1 MLFLII
7 CLIVAGTVAGGATM
21 NPIILGIIPGSGLI
35 LITYCETKDFKKKSN
50 HVGLFLLPMKR
61 HVELRSFMKECHL
74 VKKVIWSNKN
84 YR

>member
-35 LITYCETKDFKKKSN
+35 LITYCETKI
-50 HVGLFLLPMKR
+50 
-61 HVELRSFMKECHL
+61 ELCRLVFTTYEKTRWIKVLHEGMSFGKESYL
-74 VKKVIWSNKN
+74 E
-84 YR
+84 

>member
-35 LITYCETKDFKKKSN
+35 LITYCETKDFKKNRIMSACFYY
-50 HVGLFLLPMKR
+50 L
-61 HVELRSFMKECHL
+61 
-74 VKKVIWSNKN
+74 
-84 YR
+84 

>member
-50 HVGLFLLPMKR
+50 YVACFYYL
-61 HVELRSFMKECHL
+61 
-74 VKKVIWSNKN
+74 
-84 YR
+84 